1 VRQVREGDR
10 RVRQVREGDRR
21 VRRERQASVAR
32 ETGKGERGE
41 DKSGLTCLLTLKSLI
56 IVLSSKPTEPDLI
69 SKIS

>member
-1 VRQVREGDR
+1 
-10 RVRQVREGDRR
+10 

-41 DKSGLTCLLTLKSLI
+41 DMSGLTRLITLKSLI
-56 IVLSSKPTEPDLI
+56 IILYSKPTAPDLI